1 MLLRSSRINNVNI
14 DKYIK
19 AKIVSESEDEDDSD
33 LEDVN
38 IDKSKLLIE
47 DQVKLLKK
55 LFC

>member
-47 DQVKLLKK
+47 DQVKLLRK
-55 LFC
+55 LF